1 MSKEPRI
8 VGLDPGKQKDSFA
21 MVTITIRDKKIYVL
35 GAKGWL
41 GKAYIQVEQELAE
54 IHQLY
59 PADLYVV
66 EINNTGDHV
75 FEELRFKKH
84 LPVTGVT
91 TSKDIKNRKKHPD
104 TMDKNEMVKWM
115 LAMMQQG
122 RLIFPDKD
130 SPATAE
136 LKRQLSIFAEKKT
149 DAGSVSYGAEG
160 KEHDDFVMAL
170 MLACFA
176 AKKYLGR
183 GSGRHFVAST
193 GVTSHHHGHN
203 VGIGS
208 QSSFSSGD
216 RQIWYPPG
224 SF

>member
-1 MSKEPRI
+1 MPLEPRI
-8 VGLDPGKQKDSFA
+8 VGIDPGKQKDSFA

-35 GAKGWL
+35 GAKGWV
-41 GKAYIQVEQELAE
+41 GRAYLQVEEELAQ
-54 IHQLY
+54 IHQLR

-66 EINNTGDHV
+66 EKNNIGDHV
-75 FEELRFKKH
+75 IEVLKFKKH
-84 LPVTGVT
+84 LPVIGVT
-91 TSKDIKNRKKHPD
+91 TSKDIKNRDRHPD
-104 TMDKNEMVKWM
+104 TMDKNEMVRWM
-115 LAMMQQG
+115 LTMMQEG
-122 RLIFPDKD
+122 RLVFPKID
-130 SPATAE
+130 SAETAE
-136 LKRQLSIFAEKKT
+136 LKRQLSIFAENKT
-149 DAGSVSYGAEG
+149 ANGSVSYGAEG
-160 KEHDDFVMAL
+160 QEHDDFVMAL

-216 RQIWYPPG
+216 RQI
-224 SF
+224 